1 MKIKVAGTGL
11 TKFGELWDKDLLDL
25 ALDASNQ
32 AINESRIRNND
43 IDAVYVGNMIY
54 SKLTNQDHLGA
65 LVASALGIKCAAFRV
80 EGACASGGLAVHLAI
95 QSLMAGTYK
104 NVLVVGAEKMTDA
117 NGPQITSAL
126 MGAGSEAERKAG
138 LTFPALY
145 ALMAKAHMQKF
156 GTTRKHLASVSI
168 KNHFHASMNE
178 KAQFPYEV
186 TEEKVLESPVISS
199 PFTLFDASP
208 ITDGAAAVVL
218 SADSTPRRVLH
229 VVRTGVSMTPRRAL
243 TPSRW
248 TGDVYITASAV
259 ATDTVDLAERI
270 SLTELAATKD
280 AAQKALKQA
289 GVEIKDIKV
298 AEVHDCFTI
307 AEILAME
314 DLGFCKKGEGG
325 EFISK
330 GHTKLGGEM
339 PVNTSGGLK
348 ACGHP
353 VAATGVKQIIEITH
367 QLQDRAGK
375 RQVKGANVGLTQN
388 VGGTGATVVVHVLQ
402 I

>member
-25 ALDASNQ
+25 ALNASSE
-32 AINESRIRNND
+32 AINDSRLTIND
-43 IDAVYVGNMIY
+43 IDAVFVANMIY

-65 LVASALGIKCAAFRV
+65 LIASALGIKGAAFRV
-80 EGACASGGLAVHLAI
+80 EGACASGGLAVHLSL

-104 NVLVVGAEKMTDA
+104 NVLVLGAEKMTDA
-117 NGPQITSAL
+117 TAPQISSAL

-156 GTTRKHLASVSI
+156 GTTRSHLAKVAV
-168 KNHFHASMNE
+168 KNHFHASLNE
-178 KAQFPYEV
+178 KAQFPFEV

-208 ITDGAAAVVL
+208 ITDGAAAMVL
-218 SADSTPRRVLH
+218 SSVIPTKVGTH
-229 VVRTGVSMTPRRAL
+229 TNNVYVTG
-243 TPSRW
+243 
-248 TGDVYITASAV
+248 SAV
-259 ATDTVDLAERI
+259 ATDTVDLSSRK
-270 SLTELAATKD
+270 SLTEIAATKE
-280 AAQKALKQA
+280 ASQKALKQA

-314 DLGFCKKGEGG
+314 DLGFCKKGLGG
-325 EFISK
+325 EFVRK
-330 GHTKLGGEM
+330 GHTRLGGKL

-367 QLQDRAGK
+367 QLQGRAGK
-375 RQVKGANVGLTQN
+375 RQVKNANVGLTHN
-388 VGGTGATVVVHVLQ
+388 VGGSGATVAVHVLQ
-402 I
+402 T